1 MPIQNLTFLCVV
13 LSFSWRG
20 GVSEK
25 VTLLETSPF
34 YFCAEGAAHFLF
46 LLASVLANP
55 IRVDLYLHCFVIF
68 WGAGVYLRSHEM

>member
-1 MPIQNLTFLCVV
+1 MKCK
-13 LSFSWRG
+13 RG
-20 GVSEK
+20 EK

-34 YFCAEGAAHFLF
+34 YFCAEGAVHFLF